1 MAAEVLFPKY
11 FGYFYGG
18 RCKKHQQ
25 QTGSRSAYKFSRT
38 ESRNGEMQN
47 KLLWF
52 QLTQPST
59 LLATSS
65 KLREIWKSESNQGQN
80 SKWRLETSLWG
91 CGVQH
96 SHFQRS
102 ACVAGRQQLPTH
114 HFVSGSTTA
123 IVEHNLNSKIW
134 NNGYG
139 NRNCNVQWRKVVFLG
154 TRRSSLEAA
163 NGPRQRCGS
172 FSATCEMED
181 FLIKLKYHAPFDP
194 ISVFQYKLCLNKFP
208 KGQQKDIQ
216 CCCFV
221 E

>member
-1 MAAEVLFPKY
+1 MHIQIQFCPRWLNPPPFWLHP
-11 FGYFYGG
+11 
-18 RCKKHQQ
+18 
-25 QTGSRSAYKFSRT
+25 
-38 ESRNGEMQN
+38 QN
-47 KLLWF
+47 
-52 QLTQPST
+52 SV
-59 LLATSS
+59 
-65 KLREIWKSESNQGQN
+65 KSEIQKIPRLDQN
-80 SKWRLETSLWG
+80 GVGRPILWG

>member
-1 MAAEVLFPKY
+1 MVAASYLWRRTAAASP
-11 FGYFYGG
+11 
-18 RCKKHQQ
+18 QP
-25 QTGSRSAYKFSRT
+25 SRILAT
-38 ESRNGEMQN
+38 
-47 KLLWF
+47 
-52 QLTQPST
+52 QLTI
-59 LLATSS
+59 
-65 KLREIWKSESNQGQN
+65 E
-80 SKWRLETSLWG
+80 
-91 CGVQH
+91 
-96 SHFQRS
+96 
-102 ACVAGRQQLPTH
+102 
-114 HFVSGSTTA
+114 
-123 IVEHNLNSKIW
+123 EHNLNSKIW

-154 TRRSSLEAA
+154 TRRSSLETA

-221 E
+221 EYLSLSLLLSWWSLWSLVMMYLQQRWPPSWLGGPISTVTCCKAPGINHTHSNMCAKGRFKNAWGSV

>member
-1 MAAEVLFPKY
+1 MDTFKARMLLFPSTGAVANIYQPASWPRIDAQLTFVIRQLNIQPFGKHPKNSEISENQKY
-11 FGYFYGG
+11 PKAAIQDGG
-18 RCKKHQQ
+18 IQRTRDLC
-25 QTGSRSAYKFSRT
+25 GSSTFAFDGRPVAAAAY
-38 ESRNGEMQN
+38 
-47 KLLWF
+47 LLWR
-52 QLTQPST
+52 TV
-59 LLATSS
+59 AA
-65 KLREIWKSESNQGQN
+65 
-80 SKWRLETSLWG
+80 
-91 CGVQH
+91 
-96 SHFQRS
+96 SHNHLQFW
-102 ACVAGRQQLPTH
+102 PHNKT
-114 HFVSGSTTA
+114 